1 MTGPF
6 LFFVRHDDLSMTATL
21 APESEPALLIHH
33 PSFRLFWLASVAST
47 IALQMQIVAVGW
59 QIYQLTNSPFDLGIV
74 GLVQFIPSLFLV
86 FVVGHVADRY
96 NRRQVAR
103 ISILVEAIAAGL
115 LAAGSIGGWLS
126 KEVIF
131 AIVFFIGAGRAFSK
145 PTLSALLPTLVSPQ
159 MLPRA
164 VAGSASATQVA
175 IIVGP
180 AVGGFLYVAGPATVY
195 ATSCLMFLTCCV
207 LLSLIRIKTDV
218 APAKRENATLK
229 SVFAGIAYIRSKPAI
244 FGAISLDLF
253 AVLLGGATALLPV
266 YAHDILHTNSVGLG
280 LLRSAPAVGA
290 LSVALFLARHPLK
303 GRIGRTM
310 FIAVAI
316 FGVATIVFG
325 LSRFFL
331 LSLLALA
338 VLGASDMIS
347 VVVRS
352 SFVQLETPDAMR
364 GRVSAVNSV
373 FIGTSNQLGEFESGL
388 TAALFGTV
396 PAVLLGGVGT
406 LIVVAL
412 WIRLFPQLY
421 QVDRL
426 APPVVK

>member
-1 MTGPF
+1 MIPSDS
-6 LFFVRHDDLSMTATL
+6 V
-21 APESEPALLIHH
+21 SEPLYRHR
-33 PSFRLFWLASVAST
+33 SFRLFWLASVAST
-47 IALQMQIVAVGW
+47 VALQMQIVAVGW
-59 QIYQLTNSPFDLGIV
+59 QIYQLTHSAFNLGIV

-86 FVVGHVADRY
+86 FVVGHVADRHD
-96 NRRQVAR
+96 RRQVAR
-103 ISILVEAIAAGL
+103 LSILVEAIAAAL
-115 LAAGSIGGWLS
+115 LAAGSLGGWLN
-126 KEVIF
+126 KEAMF
-131 AIVFFIGAGRAFSK
+131 AIVFMIGVGRAFSK
-145 PTLSALLPTLVSPQ
+145 PTLSALLPTLMQPSQ
-159 MLPRA
+159 LPRA

-180 AVGGFLYVAGPATVY
+180 AVGGFLYVAGPSVVY
-195 ATSCLMFLTCCV
+195 MTSCAMFLLCS
-207 LLSLIRIKTDV
+207 LLVSLIKVETPPVR
-218 APAKRENATLK
+218 RENATLK

-266 YAHDILHTNSVGLG
+266 YAQDILHTNSVGLG

-290 LSVALFLARHPLK
+290 LSVAVLLARRPLN

-310 FIAVAI
+310 FFAVAV
-316 FGVATIVFG
+316 FGCATIVFG
-325 LSRFFL
+325 LSTSFV
-331 LSLLALA
+331 LSLLSLA

-352 SFVQLETPDAMR
+352 TFVQLETPDAMR

-388 TAALFGTV
+388 TASLFGAV
-396 PAVLLGGVGT
+396 PAVMIGGIGT

-412 WIRLFPQLY
+412 WIRLFPQLFR
-421 QVDRL
+421 VDRL
-426 APPVVK
+426 AP

>member
-1 MTGPF
+1 M
-6 LFFVRHDDLSMTATL
+6 SAII
-21 APESEPALLIHH
+21 APQPLLHH
-33 PSFRLFWLASVAST
+33 SSFRLFWLASVVST

-59 QIYQLTNSPFDLGIV
+59 QVYQLTHSAFDLGIV

-96 NRRQVAR
+96 DRRRVAR
-103 ISILVEAIAAGL
+103 LSVAVEAIAAGL
-115 LAAGSIGGWLS
+115 LAAGSLGGWLS
-126 KEVIF
+126 KDVIF
-131 AIVFFIGAGRAFSK
+131 AVVFLIGAGRAFSK
-145 PTLSALLPTLVSPQ
+145 PTMSALLPTLVPSSI
-159 MLPRA
+159 LPRA

-175 IIVGP
+175 VIVGP
-180 AVGGFLYVAGPATVY
+180 AVGGFLYVFGPAMVY
-195 ATSCLMFLTCCV
+195 ASSCV
-207 LLSLIRIKTDV
+207 LFLLCTVLLALIRDDSAATPV
-218 APAKRENATLK
+218 KRENATLR
-229 SVFAGIAYIRSKPAI
+229 SVFAGLAYIRSKPAI
-244 FGAISLDLF
+244 LGAISLDLF

-266 YAHDILHTNSVGLG
+266 YAQDILHTNSIGLG

-290 LSVALFLARHPLK
+290 LSVALFLAHHPLK
-303 GRIGRTM
+303 GRVGRTM
-310 FIAVAI
+310 FIAVGI

-325 LSRFFL
+325 LSHWIV

-396 PAVLLGGVGT
+396 PAVMIGGIGT
-406 LIVVAL
+406 LLVVVL

-421 QVDRL
+421 QVERL
-426 APPVVK
+426 QAPLNK

>member
-1 MTGPF
+1 MT
-6 LFFVRHDDLSMTATL
+6 STIA
-21 APESEPALLIHH
+21 SERLLHH
-33 PSFRLFWLASVAST
+33 RSFCLFWLASVAST

-59 QIYQLTNSPFDLGIV
+59 QVYQLTYSAFDLGIV

-96 NRRQVAR
+96 DRRQVAR
-103 ISILVEAIAAGL
+103 VSILVEALAAGL
-115 LAAGSIGGWLS
+115 LAAGSIGGWLN
-126 KEVIF
+126 KEAIF
-131 AIVFFIGAGRAFSK
+131 AIVFVIGAGRAFSK
-145 PTLSALLPTLVSPQ
+145 PTMSALLPTLMPPSL
-159 MLPRA
+159 LPRA

-180 AVGGFLYVAGPATVY
+180 AVGGFLYVAGPSVVY
-195 ATSCLMFLTCCV
+195 ITSCVLFLLCSV
-207 LLSLIRIKTDV
+207 LVSLIKV
-218 APAKRENATLK
+218 EAPPAKRENATLK
-229 SVFAGIAYIRSKPAI
+229 SVFAGLAYIRSKPAI

-290 LSVALFLARHPLK
+290 LSIALFLARNPLK

-310 FIAVAI
+310 FIAVAV
-316 FGVATIVFG
+316 FGCATIVFG
-325 LSRFFL
+325 LSHSFV
-331 LSLLALA
+331 LSLLALV

-352 SFVQLETPDAMR
+352 TFVQLETPDEMR

-388 TAALFGTV
+388 TASWFGAV
-396 PAVLLGGVGT
+396 PAVLIGGIGT

-412 WIRLFPQLY
+412 WIRLFPQLF

-426 APPVVK
+426 VPVNKK

>member
-1 MTGPF
+1 MT
-6 LFFVRHDDLSMTATL
+6 SAI
-21 APESEPALLIHH
+21 APEQLLHH
-33 PSFRLFWLASVAST
+33 RSFRLFWLASVAST

-59 QIYQLTNSPFDLGIV
+59 QVYQLTHSPFDLGIV

-86 FVVGHVADRY
+86 FVVGHVADRHD
-96 NRRQVAR
+96 RRQVAR
-103 ISILVEAIAAGL
+103 FSILVEAIAAGL
-115 LAAGSIGGWLS
+115 LAAGSLGGWLT
-126 KEVIF
+126 KEAIF
-131 AIVFFIGAGRAFSK
+131 AIVFVIGAGRAFSK
-145 PTLSALLPTLVSPQ
+145 PTMSAMLPTLMQPSL
-159 MLPRA
+159 LPRA

-175 IIVGP
+175 IIIGP
-180 AVGGFLYVAGPATVY
+180 AIGGFLYVAGPSAVY
-195 ATSCLMFLTCCV
+195 ITSCV
-207 LLSLIRIKTDV
+207 LFVLCSVLVSMIKVETP
-218 APAKRENATLK
+218 PAKRENATLK

-290 LSVALFLARHPLK
+290 LSVAIFLARNPLK

-310 FIAVAI
+310 FIAVGI
-316 FGVATIVFG
+316 FGLATIVFG
-325 LSRFFL
+325 LSQSFVV
-331 LSLLALA
+331 SLLALV

-352 SFVQLETPDAMR
+352 TFVQLETPDEMR

-388 TAALFGTV
+388 TAAWFGAV
-396 PAVLLGGVGT
+396 PAVLIGGIGT
-406 LIVVAL
+406 LVVVAL
-412 WIRLFPQLY
+412 WIRLFPQLFH
-421 QVDRL
+421 VDRL
-426 APPVVK
+426 VDNTSKK